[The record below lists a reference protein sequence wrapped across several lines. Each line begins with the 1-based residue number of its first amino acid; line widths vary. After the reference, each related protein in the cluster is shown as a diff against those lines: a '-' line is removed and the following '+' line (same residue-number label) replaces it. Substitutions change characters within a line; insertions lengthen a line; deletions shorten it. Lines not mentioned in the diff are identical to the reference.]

1 MIIKMY
7 ISTLT
12 DRKEIEKNEKK
23 RRKKNIMRCI
33 IPSRFFIIR
42 MEWLVLPY
50 HPRLFRERWYRRK
63 KNGKSFFRSVKKHPH
78 NNPREYIVINGDSFS
93 DKSF

>member
-23 RRKKNIMRCI
+23 KKKK
-33 IPSRFFIIR
+33 
-42 MEWLVLPY
+42 EY
-50 HPRLFRERWYRRK
+50 HEVY
-63 KNGKSFFRSVKKHPH
+63 NSKSFFYNKDGMVSVTIPPK
-78 NNPREYIVINGDSFS
+78 VIS
-93 DKSF
+93 